1 MKAVVCWSKFIV
13 IQSHSE
19 VYVCQTC
26 VNQPAQLKEVV
37 SVIVC
42 KCKISS
48 NSFPVAKTIIFS
60 IF

>member
-26 VNQPAQLKEVV
+26 VSQPSQLKEVV

-42 KCKISS
+42 KMQ
-48 NSFPVAKTIIFS
+48 N
-60 IF
+60 